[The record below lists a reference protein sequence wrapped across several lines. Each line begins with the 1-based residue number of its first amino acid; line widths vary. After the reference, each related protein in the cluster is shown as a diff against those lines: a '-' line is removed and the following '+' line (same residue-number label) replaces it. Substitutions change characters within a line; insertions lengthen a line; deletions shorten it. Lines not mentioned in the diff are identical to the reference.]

1 MDLWA
6 KTIPPA
12 LLKNEDIKAWINE
25 LEEQKNSIDQST
37 MQREFA
43 DFENLYECR
52 FCSKCMPELDQILY
66 EALFMI
72 FPDHKCVCHQVEH
85 DVLELNNDNVG
96 VGAMQQL
103 EIAAPSLEK
112 KQSRK

>member
-1 MDLWA
+1 
-6 KTIPPA
+6 
-12 LLKNEDIKAWINE
+12 
-25 LEEQKNSIDQST
+25 
-37 MQREFA
+37 
-43 DFENLYECR
+43 
-52 FCSKCMPELDQILY
+52 MPELDQILY

-85 DVLELNNDNVG
+85 DVLELNNDYVG

-103 EIAAPSLEK
+103 EITAPSLEK